1 MMSTMF
7 PIVHKYS
14 LRANNVSF
22 ILVPNVQLKHVKQSI
37 MKLNVQANVCGMVS
51 HVLQRDVTTLQ
62 SKNYVLDPTTMKV
75 ALGHQDF
82 VSDFPPV
89 NSTIT

>member
-1 MMSTMF
+1 
-7 PIVHKYS
+7 
-14 LRANNVSF
+14 
-22 ILVPNVQLKHVKQSI
+22 VKQSI

-89 NSTIT
+89 NSTITWQKTKLWTNLYARKQSS